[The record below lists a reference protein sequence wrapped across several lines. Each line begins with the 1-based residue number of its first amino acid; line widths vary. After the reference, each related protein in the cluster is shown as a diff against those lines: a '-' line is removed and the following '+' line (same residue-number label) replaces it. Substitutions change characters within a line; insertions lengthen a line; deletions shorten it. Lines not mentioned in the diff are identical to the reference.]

1 MTERDSIDVHK
12 ELLPYNDVLSLFEE
26 IERKNVIL
34 EYCNGANA
42 GGRLVFQFLNQEF
55 VAEIATA
62 INGILKHSENSGP
75 VLEVMSGDGKLVEFL
90 RPLIQRNIEAT
101 DSRTGHY
108 SFAYPKWVHDMEA
121 VEAVRT
127 FTPSLILISWEPY
140 WSSIGSEIV
149 DTGIP
154 TIWIGDK
161 SKSAVNSVLFDNF
174 NVRLNSTYALG
185 RHDSVVE
192 AQYNTDAFFFNCQQ
206 RWIETRK

>member
-1 MTERDSIDVHK
+1 
-12 ELLPYNDVLSLFEE
+12 
-26 IERKNVIL
+26 
-34 EYCNGANA
+34 
-42 GGRLVFQFLNQEF
+42 
-55 VAEIATA
+55 
-62 INGILKHSENSGP
+62 
-75 VLEVMSGDGKLVEFL
+75 MSGDGKLVEFL

-192 AQYNTDAFFFNCQQ
+192 TQYNTDAFFFNCQQ
-206 RWIETRK
+206 RWFETRK

>member
-1 MTERDSIDVHK
+1 
-12 ELLPYNDVLSLFEE
+12 
-26 IERKNVIL
+26 
-34 EYCNGANA
+34 
-42 GGRLVFQFLNQEF
+42 

-192 AQYNTDAFFFNCQQ
+192 TQYNTDAFFFNCQQ
-206 RWIETRK
+206 RWFETRK